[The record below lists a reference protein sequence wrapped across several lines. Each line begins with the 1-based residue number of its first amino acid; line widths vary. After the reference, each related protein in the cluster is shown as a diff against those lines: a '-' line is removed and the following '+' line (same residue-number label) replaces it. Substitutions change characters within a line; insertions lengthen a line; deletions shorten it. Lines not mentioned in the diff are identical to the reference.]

1 MFPPPLHLWFKKKR
15 KRNEER
21 ERESDG
27 HSWGGPQPKRA
38 RLCALGC
45 VVCLSAY
52 SEEEAEAPRG
62 VHACETASA
71 GVHALPCEAR
81 VKATTVFSLIY
92 DPHLC
97 PGCQFV

>member
-1 MFPPPLHLWFKKKR
+1 MKS
-15 KRNEER
+15 

-81 VKATTVFSLIY
+81 VRATTVFPLFMTLTSVQDASLSEEQRE
-92 DPHLC
+92 
-97 PGCQFV
+97 GET